1 MFIILWDLRIKKD
14 ANFRSPQ
21 QRISNVQLNKFSS
34 IVEISTMDAKLCFF
48 VAVTPLAE
56 NFELFNFTWITKV
69 MEMQVVFFFFVVNI
83 VGVWNCIDFRKRR
96 QLPLLPLVKN
106 NDNKKKNIKSN
117 YLCRLSYGTSQV
129 SFYFNLLPAT

>member
-1 MFIILWDLRIKKD
+1 MTNLLNKHSLTVVYHLMRLAHKERCK
-14 ANFRSPQ
+14 FRSPQ
-21 QRISNVQLNKFSS
+21 QRIPNVQLNKFSS

-83 VGVWNCIDFRKRR
+83 VGV
-96 QLPLLPLVKN
+96 
-106 NDNKKKNIKSN
+106 
-117 YLCRLSYGTSQV
+117 
-129 SFYFNLLPAT
+129 